1 MDIPIG
7 VEVFCTD
14 GLCGRTTRVVLRP
27 KTEDITHLVVKE
39 KGSPHRE
46 ILIPITAVTA
56 TTPDSVNLRYTKHE
70 MAGLQPFIETDYVQV
85 DVPSPTSGIYYMMPH
100 VYPEVETLPVKHKA
114 IPADELAVR
123 RGAWVEATDGP
134 VGRVDEFLVDPE
146 SDHIT
151 HLVLR
156 REYGPPED
164 RQARDRG
171 TTRRPGATEAA
182 LEPMHTRAESS
193 GGMAEEMTKLE
204 TRTSRVQRLNILPE
218 RVDLP
223 IDVRV
228 NCL

>member
-27 KTEDITHLVVKE
+27 KTEEITHLVVKE
-39 KGSPHRE
+39 NGSPHRE
-46 ILIPITAVTA
+46 VLIPVTAVTA
-56 TTPDSVNLRYTKHE
+56 TTPDSINLRYTRHKI
-70 MAGLQPFIETDYVQV
+70 ADLQPFTETDYVQV
-85 DVPSPTSGIYYMMPH
+85 EVPSPADGIYYMMPYA
-100 VYPEVETLPVKHKA
+100 YPEVETLAVKHKA

-156 REYGPPED
+156 EGHIWGQKEVTIPISEIERIEENAVYLKIDKRKIEALPAIPV
-164 RQARDRG
+164 
-171 TTRRPGATEAA
+171 RRKW
-182 LEPMHTRAESS
+182 L
-193 GGMAEEMTKLE
+193 
-204 TRTSRVQRLNILPE
+204 
-218 RVDLP
+218 
-223 IDVRV
+223 
-228 NCL
+228 